1 MPYVCIWLVAR
12 DFIAVAPNWQ
22 VATGISAYGW
32 WAVGFAVASIAVY
45 FLSLMCTHLAAF
57 RAASNMRK
65 QTTEHLIK
73 LPLGCFGMHATG
85 ELRRIVDGC
94 AASTETLL
102 AHMLPDAAG
111 SIAMVAAM
119 LAMLFVFDW
128 RLGLARLAAVAVSIG
143 CLMTMISGKG
153 MEFMKSY
160 MGALVRMN
168 ETGTEYVRG
177 IPVVKIFQQTVY
189 SFKAFHDAISDYA
202 RMAQDY
208 AGTFCRKPQV
218 LQLSVLNGLVVFL
231 PPVAL
236 ALAPGEADFAHF
248 VTNFAFYAIF
258 SAVIP
263 TAMAKLMFM
272 SEATQMTGDSMT
284 RVMGILNEKPL
295 PRAANP
301 SHPQGNGVRFENV
314 SFTCEGATRPA
325 LDGVSF
331 EVPAGSTVALV
342 GPSGGGKSTCASLV
356 PRFWDACAGR
366 VLVGG
371 VDVRDIDPHELMDEV
386 AFVSQTNQ
394 LFSQTL
400 AENVRAARPDAT
412 RDQVLAALSAAQCDD
427 IVDKLPHGVDTKLGA
442 GGAYLSGGERQRISI
457 ARALLKDAPIV
468 LLNEATA
475 SLDVENETQVQAAL
489 SRLLAG
495 KTVLVIAHRMRTVE
509 TADKV
514 VVLKGGRVAE
524 QGSPTELKAAGG
536 EFARMVALQ
545 KESDGWK
552 P

>member
-1 MPYVCIWLVAR
+1 M
-12 DFIAVAPNWQ
+12 
-22 VATGISAYGW
+22 
-32 WAVGFAVASIAVY
+32 
-45 FLSLMCTHLAAF
+45 
-57 RAASNMRK
+57 
-65 QTTEHLIK
+65 
-73 LPLGCFGMHATG
+73 
-85 ELRRIVDGC
+85 
-94 AASTETLL
+94 
-102 AHMLPDAAG
+102 
-111 SIAMVAAM
+111 
-119 LAMLFVFDW
+119 
-128 RLGLARLAAVAVSIG
+128 
-143 CLMTMISGKG
+143 
-153 MEFMKSY
+153 
-160 MGALVRMN
+160 
-168 ETGTEYVRG
+168 
-177 IPVVKIFQQTVY
+177 
-189 SFKAFHDAISDYA
+189 
-202 RMAQDY
+202 
-208 AGTFCRKPQV
+208 
-218 LQLSVLNGLVVFL
+218 
-231 PPVAL
+231 
-236 ALAPGEADFAHF
+236 
-248 VTNFAFYAIF
+248 
-258 SAVIP
+258 
-263 TAMAKLMFM
+263 
-272 SEATQMTGDSMT
+272 
-284 RVMGILNEKPL
+284 
-295 PRAANP
+295 
-301 SHPQGNGVRFENV
+301 
-314 SFTCEGATRPA
+314 
-325 LDGVSF
+325 SF

-386 AFVSQTNQ
+386 AFVFQTNQ